1 MTTIWARGV
10 RSDEERIQIL
20 ASAPTFPGLQILG
33 LLSHGDDVDVF
44 DVWCSVR
51 RTRCVLKAVRAECKT
66 DRGVMARFQ
75 RESELLLRLAH
86 PHIVR
91 AYEVG
96 DAPVPYLLEETLT
109 GNTLSNLLGRRGLK
123 RADLLHLTDHLT
135 AALAYLHDQ
144 GILHLDLKPSNIVV
158 EGGRTK
164 LIDFNLARSPG
175 VGPADWGTPRYF
187 APEQEAGGMFTT
199 ATDIW
204 GLGVVLQEAAR
215 RRVPRAFQQLI
226 HRSLSIDPRDRP
238 SIAEFRSYLA
248 IALEQPHFDS
258 VTHTPDGVTPCNDRQ
273 YAEAGSGHQIR

>member
-10 RSDEERIQIL
+10 ESDDERIQIL
-20 ASAPTFPGLQILG
+20 VSAPTFPGLQILG

-44 DVWCSVR
+44 DVWSSVR
-51 RTRCVLKAVRAECKT
+51 RTRCVLKAVRAECVT
-66 DRGVMARFQ
+66 NRGVMVRFR
-75 RESELLLRLAH
+75 RESELLLQLAH

-96 DAPVPYLLEETLT
+96 DTPVPYLLEETLT
-109 GNTLSNLLGRRGLK
+109 GNTLSSLLGRRGLK

-144 GILHLDLKPSNIVV
+144 GILHLDLKPSNIVI

-187 APEQEAGGMFTT
+187 APEQETGGMFTT
-199 ATDIW
+199 ATDVW
-204 GLGVVLQEAAR
+204 GLGVVLQEAAQR
-215 RRVPRAFQQLI
+215 RIPRAFQLLI
-226 HRSLSIDPRDRP
+226 RRSLSVNPCDRP

-248 IALEQPHFDS
+248 TALGQPHFDPP
-258 VTHTPDGVTPCNDRQ
+258 THAPDGVSPHDDRQ
-273 YAEAGSGHQIR
+273 YVKA